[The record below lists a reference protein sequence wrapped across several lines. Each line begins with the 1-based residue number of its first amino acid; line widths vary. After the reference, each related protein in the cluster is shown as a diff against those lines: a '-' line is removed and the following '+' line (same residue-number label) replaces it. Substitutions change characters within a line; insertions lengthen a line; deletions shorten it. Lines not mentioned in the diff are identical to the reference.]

1 MPMELTTVDWILL
14 GGMAALAVVGLFR
27 GISGELGSL
36 LGLAAGVLA
45 GFLLYGAAQGCAA
58 SLGFDTRGPGM
69 LKGAT
74 IAIDCL
80 LALVI
85 GGIVRL
91 LVRKFVSFLMG
102 RMVDSCLGLLSGL
115 IKGALLIGVLTGFGL
130 VAAGDGAEGVFV
142 ARSPIIAFIASF
154 ADAYVAGTEK

>member
-1 MPMELTTVDWILL
+1 MEFTTVDWILL
-14 GGMAALAVVGLFR
+14 GIMAVLAVIGLFR

-45 GFLLYGAAQGCAA
+45 GFLLYGAAQNCATTF
-58 SLGFDTRGPGM
+58 GFGMRGPGM

-74 IAIDCL
+74 IAIDCV

-91 LVRKFVSFLMG
+91 LIKKFVSFLMG
-102 RMVDSCLGLLSGL
+102 KMIDSCLGLLSGL
-115 IKGALLIGVLTGFGL
+115 LKGALIIGVLTGFGL
-130 VAAGDGAEGVFV
+130 VSTGNGAEGAFV
-142 ARSPIIAFIASF
+142 ARSPVVAFIASLT
-154 ADAYVAGTEK
+154 DAYMAGTEK